1 MRAVCVLINSSPFF
15 GGDQFLTNDVP
26 GDFFNLMNGR
36 LLSVLVFFACVPQAG
51 SLLLKMYGVCGLQ
64 EGFLYTS
71 LPALLCIVIIYN
83 RVRRSSDEML
93 TDSIH
98 LGVFGGLLATFAYDL
113 CRIPFVIFGQRIFA
127 PIAAYGVWLLGAE
140 SSSRFTDLAGWS
152 YHFLNGISFGIMY
165 ALFMRRRSFF
175 WAILWACLLETIAFL
190 SPFGRI
196 FGFTANPSTLGIA
209 YFGHVVYGIPL
220 GLVVMKDA
228 ACISWLKTVPRGI
241 YVFGYVAILAI
252 MLGQILNP
260 QLAAS
265 DKATLPQRF
274 VINGDQITPD
284 WQRVPRDSELV
295 VFNESADA
303 KTIVIKKLAKEIAA
317 APGESVVIPIPE
329 PGIYQ
334 IFVQTSGR
342 TRSSFLMVE
351 PVETQGA
358 RLPGKKK

>member
-1 MRAVCVLINSSPFF
+1 
-15 GGDQFLTNDVP
+15 
-26 GDFFNLMNGR
+26 MNGR
-36 LLSVLVFFACVPQAG
+36 FLPVLLFIACVPQAG

-64 EGFLYTS
+64 EAFLFTS
-71 LPALLCIVIIYN
+71 LPALLCILVVY
-83 RVRRSSDEML
+83 VRARRTSDERL

-113 CRIPFVIFGQRIFA
+113 CRIPFVILGQRIFA
-127 PIAAYGVWLLGAE
+127 PITAYGVWLLGAE

-196 FGFTANPSTLGIA
+196 FGFTSNPFALGIA

-220 GLVVMKDA
+220 GIVVMKDA
-228 ACISWLKTVPRGI
+228 ACISWLKTVPRGM
-241 YVFGYVAILAI
+241 YVFGYVAIFAI

-265 DKATLPQRF
+265 DKATLSQRF
-274 VINGDQITPD
+274 VINGDVMTPD
-284 WQRVPRDSELV
+284 WQRVPRDSEV
-295 VFNESADA
+295 TVFNDSADA
-303 KTIVIKKLAKEIAA
+303 KVIVIKKLSKEITA
-317 APGESVVIPIPE
+317 APGESVVIPIAE

-342 TRSSFLMVE
+342 TRSSFLMIE
-351 PVETQGA
+351 PVESQG
-358 RLPGKKK
+358 PKVSGEVK